1 MREAE
6 LSMEQDIYVTIGR
19 RLRARRRLLDLTQR
33 DVGALCGVTF
43 QQVQKYEAGEV
54 KMTVSRLIAFAK
66 VLRMPAEAL
75 MQGLQDDPGPA
86 GENASQARSSRLVA

>member
-1 MREAE
+1 
-6 LSMEQDIYVTIGR
+6 MERDIYVTIGR

-54 KMTVSRLIAFAK
+54 KMSVSRLIGFAK

-75 MQGLQDDPGPA
+75 MEGLQDGVGPLGDDREA
-86 GENASQARSSRLVA
+86 PARDSGATQLVA

>member
-1 MREAE
+1 
-6 LSMEQDIYVTIGR
+6 MEQDIYLTIGR

-54 KMTVSRLIAFAK
+54 KMTVSRLLRFAE

-75 MQGLQDDPGPA
+75 MQGLQRTPAAA
-86 GENASQARSSRLVA
+86 GESRETSQLVA

>member
-1 MREAE
+1 
-6 LSMEQDIYVTIGR
+6 MERDIYVTIGR

-54 KMTVSRLIAFAK
+54 KMSVSRLIGFAK

-75 MQGLQDDPGPA
+75 MQGLQDDPAPG
-86 GENASQARSSRLVA
+86 GESAARTTPSRLVA